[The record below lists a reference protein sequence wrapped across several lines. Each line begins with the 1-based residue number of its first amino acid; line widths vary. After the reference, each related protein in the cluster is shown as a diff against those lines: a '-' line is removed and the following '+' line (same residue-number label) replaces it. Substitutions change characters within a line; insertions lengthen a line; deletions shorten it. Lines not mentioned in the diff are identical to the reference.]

1 MNGINSCY
9 IFPSQVSRCTLYLLG
24 GKCYHPIQ
32 WVGKLTPGNGESD
45 ISCGPS

>member
-32 WVGKLTPGNGESD
+32 WVGKLPGMVSPV
-45 ISCGPS
+45 SHVVLPK